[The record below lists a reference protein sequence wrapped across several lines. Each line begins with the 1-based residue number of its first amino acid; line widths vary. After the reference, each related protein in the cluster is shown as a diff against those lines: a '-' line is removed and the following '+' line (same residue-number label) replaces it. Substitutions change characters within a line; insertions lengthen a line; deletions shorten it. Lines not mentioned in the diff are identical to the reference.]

1 MSQAMRKLTGS
12 IHKSKTTDL
21 HQPDPDEDRRDM
33 FGSPETTT
41 GGNAL
46 KFYSSVRMDIR
57 SIQTLKDK
65 DEVYGSRTRVKV
77 VKNKVSPPF
86 RQAEF
91 DILYGT
97 GISRGRDH
105 RPGRG
110 KRDPGQERRLV
121 RLRLRAAGT
130 GAGKPIGLAL
140 VFRDVVIS
148 LFLGVFTGALIL
160 AGGNPLTAFGRSI
173 DGFILP
179 ALADADHATIVIFSL
194 LLGGMVGVLNRSG
207 GSRGIVQRLLPWA
220 TDPRRG
226 QLATW
231 TLGILIFFDD
241 YANTLIVGSTMR
253 PITDRLKISREKLAY
268 MVDST
273 AAPVASVVPIST
285 WIGFEIGLI
294 ATALTSLGLDFS
306 AYNVFLAS
314 IPYRFYPIFALVLG
328 FTVAATGRDRGPML
342 AAELRTATTGQ
353 VVAPGDTP
361 LSGEQNDALEP
372 PDGIRAR
379 ARNAVLP
386 VLTVIGVTLWGLF
399 VTGAAAVEQTAGMR
413 TLDWLREVFAAS
425 NSFSAL
431 LWASLAGVSVAVA
444 LAVAQ
449 RILTLGQSMAAM
461 LEGMKSMFLAMIVL
475 VLAWSI
481 GAACEA
487 LGTSEYLVGITEGV
501 LQPALFPALVFVLS
515 AAIAFATGTS
525 WGAMGILMPLVVPVV
540 HGLSLAAGQQ
550 PGDPLYWTHL
560 IGTVS
565 SVLAGTVWGDHCSPI
580 SDTTILSSMASGSD
594 HIAHVRTQLPY
605 ALGIGLLGLLIGDVP
620 TAYGLPPWVSLLVG
634 TAVILLAVRFW
645 FRPSR

>member
-1 MSQAMRKLTGS
+1 MR
-12 IHKSKTTDL
+12 
-21 HQPDPDEDRRDM
+21 RRH
-33 FGSPETTT
+33 
-41 GGNAL
+41 AVL
-46 KFYSSVRMDIR
+46 
-57 SIQTLKDK
+57 LLLLL
-65 DEVYGSRTRVKV
+65 
-77 VKNKVSPPF
+77 
-86 RQAEF
+86 
-91 DILYGT
+91 ILAP
-97 GISRGRDH
+97 SLLLL
-105 RPGRG
+105 
-110 KRDPGQERRLV
+110 GQEAPAAPAEAGASYGFLSVVPPLV
-121 RLRLRAAGT
+121 A
-130 GAGKPIGLAL
+130 IGLAL
-140 VFRDVVIS
+140 AFKDVVIS

-160 AGGNPLTAFGRSI
+160 AGGNPVTAFGRSI

-179 ALADADHATIVIFSL
+179 SLADSDHATIVIFSL

-328 FTVAATGRDRGPML
+328 FTIAATGRDRGPML
-342 AAELRTATTGQ
+342 AAELRAATTGQ
-353 VVAPGDTP
+353 VVAAGDTP

-372 PDGIRAR
+372 PDGVRAR

-413 TLDWLREVFAAS
+413 MLDWLREVFAAS

-461 LEGMKSMFLAMIVL
+461 LEGMKSMLLAMIVL

-540 HGLSLAAGQQ
+540 HGLSVAAGQQ

-634 TAVILLAVRFW
+634 TAVIILAVRFW

>member
-1 MSQAMRKLTGS
+1 MR
-12 IHKSKTTDL
+12 
-21 HQPDPDEDRRDM
+21 RRH
-33 FGSPETTT
+33 
-41 GGNAL
+41 
-46 KFYSSVRMDIR
+46 
-57 SIQTLKDK
+57 
-65 DEVYGSRTRVKV
+65 V
-77 VKNKVSPPF
+77 VLLLLLL
-86 RQAEF
+86 
-91 DILYGT
+91 ILAP
-97 GISRGRDH
+97 SLLLL
-105 RPGRG
+105 
-110 KRDPGQERRLV
+110 GQEPP
-121 RLRLRAAGT
+121 AAAAEAGT
-130 GAGKPIGLAL
+130 SYGFLSVVPPLVAIGLAL
-140 VFRDVVIS
+140 VFKDVVIS

-160 AGGNPLTAFGRSI
+160 SGGNPVAAFGRSI

-179 ALADADHATIVIFSL
+179 SLADSDHATIVIFSL

-285 WIGFEIGLI
+285 WIGFEVGLI

-328 FTVAATGRDRGPML
+328 LTIAATGRDRGPML
-342 AAELRTATTGQ
+342 AAEQRATRGQ
-353 VVAPGDTP
+353 VVALGDTP
-361 LSGEQNDALEP
+361 LSGERNDALEP

-399 VTGAAAVEQTAGMR
+399 VTGSAAVERTAGIR
-413 TLDWLREVFAAS
+413 TVDWLREVFAAS

-431 LWASLAGVSVAVA
+431 LWASLAGVLVAVV

-449 RILTLGQSMAAM
+449 RILTVGESMGAM
-461 LEGMKSMFLAMIVL
+461 VEGMKSMLLAMMVL

-501 LQPALFPALVFVLS
+501 LSPALFPALVFVLS

-540 HGLSLAAGQQ
+540 HGLSVAAGQQ

-605 ALGIGLLGLLIGDVP
+605 ALGIGLLGLLIGDIP

-634 TAVILLAVRFW
+634 TALIIAVVRFW
-645 FRPSR
+645 FRPSSAIAAG